1 VDVPCRTGGNNT
13 DRLPIRCRGGFF
25 EDEFVKIGEPYLWIF
40 DCRRGGT
47 RRDDV
52 PWVALEYGKVFQQL
66 QRWMAG
72 IHRCNAIFLLSTGTF
87 FEESTRETFARSAR
101 RTWLRGVWIF

>member
-25 EDEFVKIGEPYLWIF
+25 EDEFVEI
-40 DCRRGGT
+40 
-47 RRDDV
+47 
-52 PWVALEYGKVFQQL
+52 EYGKVFQQL